1 MYYSLKEEQ
10 MNEAKI
16 RKEMLRKKF
25 NLKDDAFDIEKFKEN
40 EFFSKIIEK
49 IEKDNDRLIYHC
61 ILTYGRI
68 LNLLFVSKYKEDWNI
83 ERPSE
88 NELNYVTAYT
98 IDLMTNYHEIGDI
111 FLDSEDGYLIR
122 VN

>member
-1 MYYSLKEEQ
+1 MMDSLREEQ
-10 MNEAKI
+10 LQEAEI
-16 RKEMLRKKF
+16 RKDILSKKF
-25 NLKDDAFDIEKFKEN
+25 NLKKDAFNLEEFKKDD
-40 EFFSKIIEK
+40 FYAKIIEK
-49 IEKDNDRLIYHC
+49 FEKDNDRVVYHC

-68 LNLLFVSKYKEDWNI
+68 LNLLYVSKYKEDWDY

-88 NELNYVTAYT
+88 NGSNVVAYT
-98 IDLMTNYHEIGDI
+98 MDLTIDYPETGDI